1 MAKKNIV
8 IRKQPKFSATLQT
21 DTYQR
26 LINNTLGDPDRA
38 KRFIGSITSAV
49 AVNPALQDCEAGTIL
64 AGALLGESLNLSP
77 SPQLGHYYLVPFKVK
92 TKEVDMEGNDIYVA
106 KAQFILGYKGYI
118 QMALRSAQY
127 RSLNVVA
134 VKAGEF
140 VSWNPFTEELICN
153 WSKADNRDNLPTVGY
168 AACYEYLNGF
178 RKTIYWSKEK
188 MQAHALR
195 YSKAY
200 KNDLNKG
207 WNNSFWSKDFDAMAF
222 KPMIRQLI
230 SKWGVMSVEMQQ
242 AMDADMKSIKDIGSF
257 GDVVDTDIV
266 DSDSSDS
273 EVPAQPEA
281 QPAPAVNLITCPK
294 TEKQVNDWTCS
305 DCEQRAGCPA
315 WAE

>member
-1 MAKKNIV
+1 MAKKEMV
-8 IRKQPKFSATLQT
+8 VRKQPKFSATLQT
-21 DTYQR
+21 ETYQR
-26 LINNTLGDPDRA
+26 LINNTLGDPERA

-92 TKEVDMEGNDIYVA
+92 TKERDADGNDIYVA

-140 VSWNPFTEELICN
+140 VSWNPFTEELVCN
-153 WSKADNRDNLPTVGY
+153 WSNADNRDDLPTIGY

-188 MQAHALR
+188 MLAHADK
-195 YSKAY
+195 YSAAFSASAY
-200 KNDLNKG
+200 ERLQSGAVPDDEMWKYS
-207 WNNSFWSKDFDAMAF
+207 SFWYKDFDAMGM
-222 KPMIRQLI
+222 KTMLRQLI
-230 SKWGVMSVEMQQ
+230 GKWGVMSVDFRAYEN
-242 AMDADMKSIKDIGSF
+242 DGKTLSF
-257 GDVVDTDIV
+257 
-266 DSDSSDS
+266 DSSGSIAPDNNDGTMPLIQS
-273 EVPAQPEA
+273 GTPPIPEA
-281 QPAPAVNLITCPK
+281 ENTAQAVNL
-294 TEKQVNDWTCS
+294 NDL
-305 DCEQRAGCPA
+305 
-315 WAE
+315 

>member
-1 MAKKNIV
+1 M
-8 IRKQPKFSATLQT
+8 F
-21 DTYQR
+21 
-26 LINNTLGDPDRA
+26 
-38 KRFIGSITSAV
+38 
-49 AVNPALQDCEAGTIL
+49 
-64 AGALLGESLNLSP
+64 
-77 SPQLGHYYLVPFKVK
+77 
-92 TKEVDMEGNDIYVA
+92 
-106 KAQFILGYKGYI
+106 
-118 QMALRSAQY
+118 
-127 RSLNVVA
+127 
-134 VKAGEF
+134 
-140 VSWNPFTEELICN
+140 
-153 WSKADNRDNLPTVGY
+153 
-168 AACYEYLNGF
+168 EYLNGF
-178 RKTIYWSKEK
+178 RKCLYWSKEK

-222 KPMIRQLI
+222 KTMIRQLI

-294 TEKQVNDWTCS
+294 TEKQISDWTCS

>member
-1 MAKKNIV
+1 M
-8 IRKQPKFSATLQT
+8 S
-21 DTYQR
+21 
-26 LINNTLGDPDRA
+26 LIA
-38 KRFIGSITSAV
+38 S
-49 AVNPALQDCEAGTIL
+49 ALQAQ
-64 AGALLGESLNLSP
+64 SLNLSLNR
-77 SPQLGHYYLVPFKVK
+77 QLGQAWVVSYRDNKNNRNMATF
-92 TKEVDMEGNDIYVA
+92 
-106 KAQFILGYKGYI
+106 QLGYKGYVQLAIRSGNYRKLNVIAVKEGELKFFDPLNEELEIDLI
-118 QMALRSAQY
+118 QDDALR
-127 RSLNVVA
+127 
-134 VKAGEF
+134 
-140 VSWNPFTEELICN
+140 EET
-153 WSKADNRDNLPTVGY
+153 PTTGY
-168 AACYEYLNGF
+168 YAMFEYLNGF
-178 RKTIYWSKEK
+178 RKCLYWSKEK

-222 KPMIRQLI
+222 KTMIRQLI

-266 DSDSSDS
+266 DSDSSES

-294 TEKQVNDWTCS
+294 TEKQVNDLKCS
-305 DCEQRAGCPA
+305 ECDQHAQCPA

>member
-1 MAKKNIV
+1 MSQLDLTRPMPPAQEQKKSFAELVRSKISTV
-8 IRKQPKFSATLQT
+8 LVGKKADDFVTS
-21 DTYQR
+21 
-26 LINNTLGDPDRA
+26 LISLMNQD
-38 KRFIGSITSAV
+38 V
-49 AVNPALQDCEAGTIL
+49 ALRDCEPMSLIASALQAQ
-64 AGALLGESLNLSP
+64 SLNLSLNR
-77 SPQLGHYYLVPFKVK
+77 QLGQAWVVSYRDNKNNRNMATF
-92 TKEVDMEGNDIYVA
+92 
-106 KAQFILGYKGYI
+106 QLGYKGYVQLAIRSGNYRKLNVIAVKEGELKFFDPLNEELEIDLI
-118 QMALRSAQY
+118 QDDALR
-127 RSLNVVA
+127 
-134 VKAGEF
+134 
-140 VSWNPFTEELICN
+140 EET
-153 WSKADNRDNLPTVGY
+153 PTTGY
-168 AACYEYLNGF
+168 YAMFEYLNGF
-178 RKTIYWSKEK
+178 R

-222 KPMIRQLI
+222 KTMIRQLI

-281 QPAPAVNLITCPK
+281 QPAPAANMITCPK
-294 TEKQVNDWTCS
+294 TKTQVSDWTCS

>member
-1 MAKKNIV
+1 MAKKEMV
-8 IRKQPKFSATLQT
+8 VRKQPKFSATLQT
-21 DTYQR
+21 ETYQR
-26 LINNTLGDPDRA
+26 LINNTLGDPERA

-92 TKEVDMEGNDIYVA
+92 TKERDAEGNDIYVA

-140 VSWNPFTEELICN
+140 VSWNPFTEELVCN
-153 WSKADNRDNLPTVGY
+153 WSNADNRDDLPTIGY

-188 MQAHALR
+188 MLAHADK
-195 YSKAY
+195 YSAAFSASAY
-200 KNDLNKG
+200 ERLQSGAVPDDEMWKYS
-207 WNNSFWSKDFDAMAF
+207 SFWYKDFDAMGM
-222 KPMIRQLI
+222 KTMLRQLI
-230 SKWGVMSVEMQQ
+230 GKWGVMSVDFRAYEN
-242 AMDADMKSIKDIGSF
+242 DGKTLSF
-257 GDVVDTDIV
+257 
-266 DSDSSDS
+266 DSSGSIAPDNNDGTM
-273 EVPAQPEA
+273 PLIQPGTPPIPEA
-281 QPAPAVNLITCPK
+281 ENTAQAVNL
-294 TEKQVNDWTCS
+294 NDL
-305 DCEQRAGCPA
+305 
-315 WAE
+315 

>member
-1 MAKKNIV
+1 MSQLDLTRPMPPAQEQKKSFAELVRSKISTV
-8 IRKQPKFSATLQT
+8 LVGKKADDFVTS
-21 DTYQR
+21 
-26 LINNTLGDPDRA
+26 LISLMNQD
-38 KRFIGSITSAV
+38 V
-49 AVNPALQDCEAGTIL
+49 ALRDCEPMSLIASALQAQ
-64 AGALLGESLNLSP
+64 SLNLSLNR
-77 SPQLGHYYLVPFKVK
+77 QLGQAWVVSYRDNKNNRNMATF
-92 TKEVDMEGNDIYVA
+92 
-106 KAQFILGYKGYI
+106 QLGYKGYVQLAIRSGNYRKLNVIAVKEGELKFFDPLNEELEIDLI
-118 QMALRSAQY
+118 QDDALR
-127 RSLNVVA
+127 
-134 VKAGEF
+134 
-140 VSWNPFTEELICN
+140 EET
-153 WSKADNRDNLPTVGY
+153 PTTGY
-168 AACYEYLNGF
+168 YAMFEYLNGF
-178 RKTIYWSKEK
+178 RKCLYWSKEK

-222 KPMIRQLI
+222 KTMIRQLI

-294 TEKQVNDWTCS
+294 TEKQLSDWTCS
-305 DCEQRAGCPA
+305 DCDQHAQCPA